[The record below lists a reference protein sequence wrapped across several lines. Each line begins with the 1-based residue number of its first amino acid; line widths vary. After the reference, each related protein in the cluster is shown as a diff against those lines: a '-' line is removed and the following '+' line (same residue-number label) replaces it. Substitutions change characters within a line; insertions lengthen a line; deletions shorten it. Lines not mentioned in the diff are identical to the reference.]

1 MTTQPFRVAIIGAG
15 PAGIYAA
22 DLLTKADR
30 DFEVS
35 IDLFERLPTPFGLV
49 RYGVAPDHPR
59 IKGIINALI
68 KVLDRGDIRL
78 FSNVEYGV
86 DLGLGELTDLYDAVI
101 FSTGCF
107 VDAPLSIPGV
117 DLPGSYGAADFV
129 NWYDSHPDVGQTWP
143 LEAEQVAVLGNGN
156 VALDVARVLAKQ
168 ADDMHT
174 TEIPDHV
181 YEGLK
186 SSQVTDV
193 HVFGRRGP
201 AQAKFTPLELRELG
215 HVADVD
221 IIVYPEDYEFD
232 EGSLAAIESSNQVKQ
247 VAKTLT
253 DFTMREPTGAKRR
266 LHLHF
271 LHAPVAILGEDR
283 VTGLRTERME
293 LDGDG
298 GVKGTGNFHDWDIQA
313 VYRAVGYAGSEL
325 QQLPF
330 DAKRGVIPN
339 HEGRVVDAEEQVKA
353 AEADVIPGVYATGW
367 IKRGPVG
374 LIGHTKGDAL
384 ETITHI
390 LEDRAS
396 GALTGP
402 VNPSEDAIVDLLE
415 SKGIDYVDWEG
426 YHRLEAAEKAA
437 GEAEGRERV
446 KIATREGM
454 LAEARGH
461 VSNEPA
467 GQPAAGH

>member
-1 MTTQPFRVAIIGAG
+1 MTRPFRVAIVGAG

-22 DLLTKADR
+22 DLLTKAER

-68 KVLDRGDIRL
+68 KVLDRGDIRM
-78 FSNVEYGV
+78 FSNVDYGV
-86 DLGLGELTDLYDAVI
+86 DITLDELTDRYDAVI

-107 VDAPLSIPGV
+107 VDASLDIPGV

-129 NWYDSHPDVGQTWP
+129 NWYDAHPDVSQDWP
-143 LEAEQVAVLGNGN
+143 LEAEQVAVIGNGN

-168 ADDMHT
+168 ADDMQV

-186 SSQVTDV
+186 SSKVTDV

-221 IIVYPEDYEFD
+221 VIVYPEDFEFD
-232 EGSLAAIESSNQVKQ
+232 EGSMEAIESSNQVKQ

-271 LHAPVAILGEDR
+271 LHAPAEILGDGKVE
-283 VTGLRTERME
+283 GLRTERQE
-293 LDGDG
+293 LDGTG
-298 GVKGTGNFHDWDIQA
+298 NVRGTGEFVDWPVQA
-313 VYRAVGYAGSEL
+313 VYRAVGYAGSAL
-325 QQLPF
+325 PQLPF
-330 DAKRGVIPN
+330 DPRRGVIPN
-339 HEGRVVDAEEQVKA
+339 HEGRVVDAVDQSEA
-353 AEADVIPGVYATGW
+353 AESDVVAGVYSTGW

-390 LEDRAS
+390 LADRAA
-396 GALTGP
+396 GVLAEP
-402 VNPSEDAIVDLLE
+402 VAPAEDSIVELLE
-415 SKGIDYVDWEG
+415 SKGVEFVDWQG
-426 YHRLEAAEKAA
+426 YHRLDAAERAA
-437 GEAEGRERV
+437 GAVEGRERV

-454 LAEARGH
+454 LAAARDHAATASAPVSGH
-461 VSNEPA
+461 
-467 GQPAAGH
+467 

>member
-1 MTTQPFRVAIIGAG
+1 MTRPFRVAIVGAG

-22 DLLTKADR
+22 DLLTKAER

-68 KVLDRGDIRL
+68 KVLDRGDIRM
-78 FSNVEYGV
+78 FSNVDYGV
-86 DLGLGELTDLYDAVI
+86 DITLDELTDRYDAVI

-107 VDAPLSIPGV
+107 VDASLDIPGV

-129 NWYDSHPDVGQTWP
+129 NWYDAHPDVSQDWP
-143 LEAEQVAVLGNGN
+143 LEAEQVAVIGNGN

-168 ADDMHT
+168 ADDMQV

-186 SSQVTDV
+186 SSKVTDV

-221 IIVYPEDYEFD
+221 VIVYPEDFEFD
-232 EGSLAAIESSNQVKQ
+232 EGSMEAIESSNQVKQ

-271 LHAPVAILGEDR
+271 LHAPAEILGDGKVE
-283 VTGLRTERME
+283 GLRTERQE
-293 LDGDG
+293 LDGTG
-298 GVKGTGNFHDWDIQA
+298 NVRGTGEFVDWPVQA
-313 VYRAVGYAGSEL
+313 VYRAVGYAGSAL
-325 QQLPF
+325 PQLPF
-330 DAKRGVIPN
+330 DPRRGVIPN
-339 HEGRVVDAEEQVKA
+339 HEGRVVDAVDQSEA
-353 AEADVIPGVYATGW
+353 AESDVVAGVYSTGW

-390 LEDRAS
+390 LADRAA
-396 GALTGP
+396 GVLAEP
-402 VNPSEDAIVDLLE
+402 VAPAEDSIVELLE
-415 SKGIDYVDWEG
+415 SKGVEFVDWQG
-426 YHRLEAAEKAA
+426 YHRLDAAERAA
-437 GEAEGRERV
+437 GALEGRERV

-454 LAEARGH
+454 LAAARDHAATASAPVSGH
-461 VSNEPA
+461 
-467 GQPAAGH
+467 

>member
-1 MTTQPFRVAIIGAG
+1 MTRPFRVAIVGAG

-22 DLLTKADR
+22 DLLTKAER

-78 FSNVEYGV
+78 FSNVDYGT
-86 DLGLGELTDLYDAVI
+86 DITLDDLTDRYDAVI
-101 FSTGCF
+101 FSTGCIT
-107 VDAPLSIPGV
+107 DAALTIPGV
-117 DLPGSYGAADFV
+117 DLEGSFGAADFV
-129 NWYDSHPDVGQTWP
+129 NWYDSHPDVAQDWP
-143 LEAEQVAVLGNGN
+143 LDAERVAVIGNGN

-168 ADDMHT
+168 ADDMHV

-186 SSQVTDV
+186 SSKVTDV

-215 HVADVD
+215 HVPDVD
-221 IIVYPEDYEFD
+221 IIVYPEDFEFD
-232 EGSLAAIESSNQVKQ
+232 DGSLEAIESSNQVKQ

-253 DFTMREPTGAKRR
+253 DFTLREPTGAKRR

-271 LHAPVAILGEDR
+271 LHAPVEILGEGR
-283 VTGLRTERME
+283 VTGLRTERQE
-293 LDGDG
+293 LDGTG
-298 GVKGTGNFHDWDIQA
+298 NVRGTGVVTDWEFDA
-313 VYRAVGYAGSEL
+313 VYRAVGYAGTAL
-325 QQLPF
+325 PQLPF
-330 DAKRGVIPN
+330 DPRKGVIPN
-339 HEGRVVDAEEQVKA
+339 HEGRVVDTLDQ
-353 AEADVIPGVYATGW
+353 AEAAGADLVPGVYATGW

-384 ETITHI
+384 ETIGQI
-390 LEDRAS
+390 LGDRNA
-396 GALTGP
+396 GVLAEP
-402 VNPSEDAIVDLLE
+402 VFPEESAIVDLLE
-415 SKGIDYVDWEG
+415 SKGVDFVDWQG
-426 YHRLEAAEKAA
+426 YHRVEAAEKAA

-454 LAEARGH
+454 LAAARDEARAQS
-461 VSNEPA
+461 VS
-467 GQPAAGH
+467 

>member
-1 MTTQPFRVAIIGAG
+1 MTRPFRVAIVGAG

-22 DLLTKADR
+22 DLLTKAER

-78 FSNVEYGV
+78 FSNVDYGT
-86 DLGLGELTDLYDAVI
+86 DITLDELTDRYDAVI
-101 FSTGCF
+101 FSTGCIT
-107 VDAPLSIPGV
+107 DAPLNIPGV
-117 DLPGSYGAADFV
+117 DLEGSFGAADFV
-129 NWYDSHPDVGQTWP
+129 NWYDSHPDVSQSWP
-143 LEAEQVAVLGNGN
+143 LEAESVAVIGNGN

-168 ADDMHT
+168 ADDMQV

-186 SSQVTDV
+186 SSKVTDV

-215 HVADVD
+215 HVPDVD
-221 IIVYPEDYEFD
+221 IIVYPEDFEFD
-232 EGSLAAIESSNQVKQ
+232 EGSMEAIESSNQVKQ

-253 DFTMREPTGAKRR
+253 DFTLREPTGASRR

-271 LHAPVAILGEDR
+271 LHAPTEILGDGKVE
-283 VTGLRTERME
+283 GLRTERQE
-293 LDGDG
+293 LDGTG
-298 GVKGTGNFHDWDIQA
+298 NVRGTGEFVDWPVQA
-313 VYRAVGYAGSEL
+313 VYRAVGYAGSAL
-325 QQLPF
+325 PQLPF
-330 DAKRGVIPN
+330 DPRQGVIPN
-339 HEGRVVDAEEQVKA
+339 HEGRVVDTLDQ
-353 AEADVIPGVYATGW
+353 AEAPSADVVAGVYATGW

-384 ETITHI
+384 ETIGHLI
-390 LEDRAS
+390 ADR
-396 GALTGP
+396 GAGVLSEP
-402 VNPSEDAIVDLLE
+402 VFPEESAIVDLLE
-415 SKGIDYVDWEG
+415 SKGVDFVDWEG
-426 YHRLEAAEKAA
+426 YHRVEAAEKAA
-437 GEAEGRERV
+437 GEVRGRERV

-454 LAEARGH
+454 LAAARDAARAQS
-461 VSNEPA
+461 VS
-467 GQPAAGH
+467 

>member
-1 MTTQPFRVAIIGAG
+1 MTRPFRVAIVGAG

-22 DLLTKADR
+22 DLLTKAER

-78 FSNVEYGV
+78 FSNVDYGT
-86 DLGLGELTDLYDAVI
+86 DITLDELTDRYDAVI
-101 FSTGCF
+101 FSTGCIT
-107 VDAPLSIPGV
+107 DAPLNIPGV
-117 DLPGSYGAADFV
+117 DLEGSFGAADFV
-129 NWYDSHPDVGQTWP
+129 NWYDSHPDVSQSWP
-143 LEAEQVAVLGNGN
+143 LEAESVAVIGNGN

-168 ADDMHT
+168 ADDMHV

-186 SSQVTDV
+186 ASKVTDV

-201 AQAKFTPLELRELG
+201 AQAKFTLLELRELG
-215 HVADVD
+215 LVPDVD
-221 IIVYPEDYEFD
+221 IIVYPEDFEFD
-232 EGSLAAIESSNQVKQ
+232 EGSMEAIESSNQVKQ

-253 DFTMREPTGAKRR
+253 DFTLREPTGASRR

-271 LHAPVAILGEDR
+271 LHAPTEILGDGQVE
-283 VTGLRTERME
+283 GLRTERQE
-293 LDGDG
+293 LDGTG
-298 GVKGTGNFHDWDIQA
+298 NVRGTGEFVDWPVQA
-313 VYRAVGYAGSEL
+313 VYRAVGYAGSAL
-325 QQLPF
+325 PQLPF
-330 DAKRGVIPN
+330 DPRQGVIPN
-339 HEGRVVDAEEQVKA
+339 HEGRVVDTLDQ
-353 AEADVIPGVYATGW
+353 AEAPSADVVAGVYATGW

-384 ETITHI
+384 ETIGHLI
-390 LEDRAS
+390 ADR
-396 GALTGP
+396 GAGVLAEP
-402 VNPSEDAIVDLLE
+402 VFPEESAIVDLLE
-415 SKGIDYVDWEG
+415 SKGVDFVDWEG
-426 YHRLEAAEKAA
+426 YHRVEAAEKAA
-437 GEAEGRERV
+437 GEVRGRERV

-454 LAEARGH
+454 LAAARDAARAQS
-461 VSNEPA
+461 VS
-467 GQPAAGH
+467 

>member
-1 MTTQPFRVAIIGAG
+1 MTRPFRVAIVGAG

-22 DLLTKADR
+22 DLLTKAER

-78 FSNVEYGV
+78 FSNVDYGT
-86 DLGLGELTDLYDAVI
+86 DITLDELTDRYDAVI
-101 FSTGCF
+101 FSTGCIT
-107 VDAPLSIPGV
+107 DAPLNIPGV
-117 DLPGSYGAADFV
+117 DLEGSFGAADFV
-129 NWYDSHPDVGQTWP
+129 NWYDSHPDVSQSWP
-143 LEAEQVAVLGNGN
+143 LEAESVAVIGNGN

-168 ADDMHT
+168 ADDMQV

-186 SSQVTDV
+186 SSKVTDV

-215 HVADVD
+215 HVPDVD
-221 IIVYPEDYEFD
+221 IIVYPEDFEFD
-232 EGSLAAIESSNQVKQ
+232 EGSMEAIESSNQVKQ

-271 LHAPVAILGEDR
+271 LHAPAEILGDGKVE
-283 VTGLRTERME
+283 GLRTERQE
-293 LDGDG
+293 LDGTG
-298 GVKGTGNFHDWDIQA
+298 NVRGTGEFVDWPVQA
-313 VYRAVGYAGSEL
+313 VYRAVGYAGSAL
-325 QQLPF
+325 PQLPF
-330 DAKRGVIPN
+330 DPRQGVIPN
-339 HEGRVVDAEEQVKA
+339 HEGRVVDTLDQ
-353 AEADVIPGVYATGW
+353 AEAPSADVVAGVYATGW

-384 ETITHI
+384 ETIGHLI
-390 LEDRAS
+390 ADR
-396 GALTGP
+396 GAGVLSEP
-402 VNPSEDAIVDLLE
+402 VFPEESAIVDLLE
-415 SKGIDYVDWEG
+415 SKGVDFVDWEG
-426 YHRLEAAEKAA
+426 YHRVEAAEKAA
-437 GEAEGRERV
+437 GEVRGRERV

-454 LAEARGH
+454 LAAARDAARAQS
-461 VSNEPA
+461 VS
-467 GQPAAGH
+467 